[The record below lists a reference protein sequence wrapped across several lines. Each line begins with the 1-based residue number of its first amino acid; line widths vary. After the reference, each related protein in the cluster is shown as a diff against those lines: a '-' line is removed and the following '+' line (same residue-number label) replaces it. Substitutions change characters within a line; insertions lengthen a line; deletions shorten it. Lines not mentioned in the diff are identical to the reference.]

1 MTSLAS
7 CIVVNHNSCPPT
19 CQRHF
24 FCKGLLGL
32 TVPDFIDVLRHHLVK
47 HSVCS
52 AAIQTRLMTISMDG
66 DTLVLERRPD
76 DGKLLVSG
84 MQIVAKDVV
93 GTNGIIHVIDD
104 IIMPDSGE

>member
-7 CIVVNHNSCPPT
+7 CIVVNRSSCPPT

-24 FCKGLLGL
+24 FCKGLLSL
-32 TVPDFIDVLRHHLVK
+32 TLPDFIDVLRHHLVK

-66 DTLVLERRPD
+66 DTLDLERRPD
-76 DGKLLVSG
+76 DGKIFVSG
-84 MQIVAKDVV
+84 TQIVAKDVV

>member
-1 MTSLAS
+1 MSSLTSN
-7 CIVVNHNSCPPT
+7 IVVTHNFCSLT

-24 FCKGLLGL
+24 FCKCLLSL
-32 TVPDFIDVLRHHLVK
+32 TVPDFVDVLRHHLVK

-52 AAIQTRLMTISMDG
+52 AAIHTRLMTISMDG
-66 DTLVLERRPD
+66 DTLNLERRQD
-76 DGKLLVSG
+76 DDKLFVSG